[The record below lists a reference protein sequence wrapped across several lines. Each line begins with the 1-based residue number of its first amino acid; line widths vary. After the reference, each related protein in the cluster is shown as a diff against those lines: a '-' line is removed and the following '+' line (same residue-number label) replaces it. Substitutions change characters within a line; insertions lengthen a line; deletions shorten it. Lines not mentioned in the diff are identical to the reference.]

1 MALLTGLFL
10 VLLPFQI
17 WSGLF
22 LATQTAKV
30 LFLGWGV
37 VVFVT
42 IGGAYYSFTGKSR
55 KITFTATD
63 LALVLLLIYIVV
75 HIGLIRPVQLHPL
88 FVLQWCAL
96 GTLFIVLRRIDANYQ
111 LLLLIFLMIAGAAQ
125 AIYGNLQLYGIY
137 PSYHNLFKLTGSFF
151 NPGPYSG
158 YLVSVLPVA
167 VGLYFIKSLK
177 VREINCLNVR
187 LFDCLNV
194 KKFKSLSFVLL
205 ERLKREASNISNI
218 SNPQT
223 AKPSN
228 SEASIHSILIT
239 FLRLIAITTIITI
252 VLVLPAARSRAAW
265 LAAACSILYLFG
277 SKGHISELW
286 HKFVLT
292 GRRKWLLYLVIAV
305 TVLSVATGL
314 YIMKKGSADGRVL
327 IWKVTLNSI
336 KEQPLWGHG
345 IEKFKAFY
353 MDGQAGYFKYHP
365 DSPKT
370 AVAADN
376 IYAFNEPLRI
386 SYETG
391 LIGLALVLLVIWSA
405 FRNDL
410 ISHQNQDSEN
420 LTLLTRTGLLSL
432 LIFGLF
438 SYPAEIVP
446 IMVNVILFLTIIA
459 AGQKP
464 LFTLTTGTKLRN
476 PFVRMISASAL
487 IVTAIWASQ
496 QLYRID
502 KAYTQWDQAYTTYSI
517 GAYEDAAEEYEKIY
531 PTLKNNGAYLINYG
545 KALSMAGK
553 HEKAIEILE
562 RSKPFLTNT
571 ILYTALGDSYKA
583 TGQTSKAETSY
594 LHAWHMVP
602 ARFYPKY
609 LLAKLYDE
617 TRQHEKAVA
626 IAKELLRKEVKI
638 ESTAVNQILEEMRKI
653 IEKREAEL
661 LNKSNIH
668 INNNLDSKPKGTKEG
683 VYRSVVSTSGFKL
696 QKW

>member
-22 LATQTAKV
+22 FVTQTSKI

-42 IGGAYYSFTGKSR
+42 IGGACYFFTGRLR

-75 HIGLIRPVQLHPL
+75 HIEWIKPVQLHPL
-88 FVLQWCAL
+88 FVLQWLAL
-96 GTLFIVLRRIDANYQ
+96 GTLYLVLRRIEAHHR
-111 LLLLIFLMIAGAAQ
+111 LLLIIFLMVAAASQ

-167 VGLYFIKSLK
+167 VGLYFFKSS
-177 VREINCLNVR
+177 NVR
-187 LFDCLNV
+187 LFDCLNRGLSNHLNPLFISV
-194 KKFKSLSFVLL
+194 VSFVRRVSVAFN
-205 ERLKREASNISNI
+205 EPNNINS
-218 SNPQT
+218 SNPSNLQM
-223 AKPSN
+223 AQPSNSAALKPSN
-228 SEASIHSILIT
+228 GEAIT
-239 FLRLIAITTIITI
+239 RLIAITTIISI
-252 VLVLPAARSRAAW
+252 VLVLSAGRSRAAW
-265 LAAACSILYLFG
+265 LAAACSILYMFA
-277 SKGHISELW
+277 SKGKISEFW
-286 HKFVLT
+286 HMLTRT

-305 TVLSVATGL
+305 TALTVTSGL
-314 YIMKKGSADGRVL
+314 YLMKKGSANGRVL

-336 KEQPLWGHG
+336 KKQPLLGYG
-345 IEKFKAFY
+345 IEKFKAYY
-353 MDGQAGYFKYHP
+353 MEDQAGYFKGHP
-365 DSPKT
+365 VAPET
-370 AVAADN
+370 VVAADN

-386 SYETG
+386 TYETG

-405 FRNDL
+405 SRNDL
-410 ISHQNQDSEN
+410 SSYQNQDSEN
-420 LTLLTRTGLLSL
+420 LTFLSRAGLLSV

-446 IMVNVILFLTIIA
+446 IMVNVILYLTMIAGSQQPVFTITVSTRFRNPVLRMILTITLA
-459 AGQKP
+459 A
-464 LFTLTTGTKLRN
+464 T
-476 PFVRMISASAL
+476 S
-487 IVTAIWASQ
+487 IWASQ

-502 KAYTQWDQAYTTYSI
+502 KAYLQWNKAYTTYSI
-517 GAYEDAAEEYEKIY
+517 AAYEDAVEEYEKIY
-531 PTLKNNGAYLINYG
+531 PMLKNNGSYLINFG

-583 TGQTSKAETSY
+583 TGQTSKVEAAY
-594 LHAWHMVP
+594 LNAWYMVP
-602 ARFYPKY
+602 SRFYPKY

-617 TRQHEKAVA
+617 TGQHEKAVA

-638 ESTAVNQILEEMRKI
+638 ESTAVKEIQEEMSKI
-653 IEKREAEL
+653 IEEQE
-661 LNKSNIH
+661 
-668 INNNLDSKPKGTKEG
+668 
-683 VYRSVVSTSGFKL
+683 
-696 QKW
+696 